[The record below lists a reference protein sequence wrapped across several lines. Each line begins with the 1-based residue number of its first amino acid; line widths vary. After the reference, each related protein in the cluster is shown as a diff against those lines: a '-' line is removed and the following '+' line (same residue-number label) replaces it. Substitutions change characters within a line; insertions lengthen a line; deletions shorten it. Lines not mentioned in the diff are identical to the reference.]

1 MTSPRQEQRAHRL
14 MQALLDCPNA
24 QQRSALFLDLLVA
37 EGLTESAAI
46 WRRLGRG
53 PVRAWHPI
61 LARGPASLLPTL
73 EMVRG
78 VARGEL
84 PNELSG
90 GRAVLLPINHRRFA
104 LAIGQGHGPRA
115 DVDEDLD
122 TIDALFHV
130 WMAVEV
136 AESVEQSDELLE
148 ALPALGASDS
158 SAAPLARP
166 SNAPEAL
173 MAWHGW
179 ERFLAREA
187 ERCLAPEVALELECD
202 VLPEGRFD
210 EQALRSILS
219 DLMTHAAAGNAR
231 APQRVRVRLEHL
243 QGECIRATFEDDGGA
258 PPSLR
263 ATTRGRFGTGLFD
276 ASKVLHAAGGDMAFK
291 ARSGHEFSVSATL
304 PVSN

>member
-24 QQRSALFLDLLVA
+24 QQRSALFLDLLLA

-90 GRAVLLPINHRRFA
+90 GRSVLLPINHRRFA
-104 LAIGQGHGPRA
+104 LAVGQGHGPRA
-115 DVDEDLD
+115 DVDADLD

-136 AESVEQSDELLE
+136 AESVEQGDELLE
-148 ALPALGASDS
+148 ALPALAASEAV
-158 SAAPLARP
+158 AAPEPRTE
-166 SNAPEAL
+166 SAPAL

-187 ERCLAPEVALELECD
+187 ERCLAPEVTLELECD

-210 EQALRSILS
+210 EQALRAVLS
-219 DLMTHAAAGNAR
+219 DLMSHAAAGTAR
-231 APQRVRVRLEHL
+231 PPQRVRVRLEHL
-243 QGECIRATFEDDGGA
+243 DGRCIRATFEDDGGV

-263 ATTRGRFGTGLFD
+263 TRDQGRFSAGLFD
-276 ASKVLHAAGGDMAFK
+276 ASKVLHSAGGDLALT
-291 ARSGHEFSVSATL
+291 ARSAHAFGVSATL
-304 PVSN
+304 PIAG